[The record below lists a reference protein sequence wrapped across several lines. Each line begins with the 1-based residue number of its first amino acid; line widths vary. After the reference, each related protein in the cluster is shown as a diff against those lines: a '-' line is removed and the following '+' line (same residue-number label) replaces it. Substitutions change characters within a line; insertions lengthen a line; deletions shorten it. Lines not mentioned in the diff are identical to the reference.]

1 MKNQKWSLRLQ
12 NASILLYVLWLLL
25 PAVQAT
31 GRAVSGVF
39 CVALFGLGVLLDFDT
54 LKTCWKELLLRALC
68 AALMP
73 LLLRRFLNR
82 GGDNFWGYYVQQG
95 MFWFPLVFAGHVRSR
110 GNHQAWTYLKWALLF
125 AVTVTTLT
133 TIGWL
138 IQGML
143 RGGRVYAYS
152 RSLGYAGEGRE
163 AYLRELMLR
172 NIGGYDL
179 IYASVLNLPLLC
191 IAIQQNKGWRRMA
204 YVGLQISQFV
214 MIFLS
219 QYTYAMLYAAV
230 IIAVEAMAALARAI
244 SHGRLK
250 TGPSLLIGLAP
261 LVLVFLLRN
270 PLLALAQSLC
280 QSLGMEHFAF
290 SLGQLQIALQGGVTS
305 ADSRLGYYLT
315 AVEGFRQSPLIG
327 RLAGG
332 EALLSGHSDLL
343 DLLSGMGL
351 LGAALAGGMIWLMGR
366 GALKGLRTSPHRA
379 QLGVMAA
386 ALLVIAALGT
396 VCYSR
401 DILTVAALG
410 ALLVLE
416 EKK

>member
-1 MKNQKWSLRLQ
+1 MQD
-12 NASILLYVLWLLL
+12 ASILLYVLWLLL

-31 GRAVSGVF
+31 GRAVSGVL
-39 CVALFGLGVLLDFDT
+39 CVALFGLGVLLDTQT
-54 LKTCWKELLLRALC
+54 LKACWKELLLRALC

-82 GGDNFWGYYVQQG
+82 GSASFWGYYVQQG

-110 GNHQAWTYLKWALLF
+110 GNRQAWACLKWALLL

-143 RGGRVYAYS
+143 RGGKIYAYS

-172 NIGGYDL
+172 NIGGYDF

-191 IAIQQNKGWRRMA
+191 IAIRQHKGWRRMG

-214 MIFLS
+214 MIVLS

-230 IIAVEAMAALARAI
+230 IIAVEAVAALARLI

-250 TGPSLLIGLAP
+250 TGLSLLIGLVP

-270 PLLALAQSLC
+270 PLLALGQSLC
-280 QSLGMEHFAF
+280 QHLGMEHFAF
-290 SLGQLQIALQGGVTS
+290 SLEQLQIALQGGVTS
-305 ADSRLGYYLT
+305 TDSRLGYYLT

-332 EALLSGHSDLL
+332 EVLLSGHSDLL
-343 DLLSGMGL
+343 DLFSGVGL
-351 LGAALAGGMIWLMGR
+351 LGAALVGGMIWLMGR
-366 GALKGLRTSPHRA
+366 GALRGLRSSAHRA

-386 ALLVIAALGT
+386 VLLVIATLGT

-416 EKK
+416 ET

>member
-1 MKNQKWSLRLQ
+1 MQD
-12 NASILLYVLWLLL
+12 ASILLYVLWLLL

-31 GRAVSGVF
+31 GRAVSGVL
-39 CVALFGLGVLLDFDT
+39 CVALFGLGVLLDTQT
-54 LKTCWKELLLRALC
+54 LKACWKELLLRALC

-82 GGDNFWGYYVQQG
+82 GSVSFWGYYVQQG

-110 GNHQAWTYLKWALLF
+110 GNRQAWACLKWALLLT
-125 AVTVTTLT
+125 VTVTTLT

-143 RGGRVYAYS
+143 RGGKIYAYS

-172 NIGGYDL
+172 NIGGYDF

-191 IAIQQNKGWRRMA
+191 IAIRQHKGWRRMG

-214 MIFLS
+214 MIVLS

-230 IIAVEAMAALARAI
+230 IIAVEAVAALARLI

-250 TGPSLLIGLAP
+250 TGLSLLIGLVP

-270 PLLALAQSLC
+270 PLLALGQSLC
-280 QSLGMEHFAF
+280 QHLGMEHFAF
-290 SLGQLQIALQGGVTS
+290 SLEQLQIALQGGVTS
-305 ADSRLGYYLT
+305 TDSRLGYYLT
-315 AVEGFRQSPLIG
+315 AVEGFRQSPLVG

-332 EALLSGHSDLL
+332 EVLLSGHSDLL
-343 DLLSGMGL
+343 DLFSGVGL
-351 LGAALAGGMIWLMGR
+351 LGAALVGGMIWLMGR
-366 GALKGLRTSPHRA
+366 GALRGLRSSAHRA

-386 ALLVIAALGT
+386 VLLVIATLGT

-416 EKK
+416 ET

>member
-1 MKNQKWSLRLQ
+1 MKTRKWSLRLQ

-31 GRAVSGVF
+31 GRAVSGAF
-39 CVALFGLGVLLDFDT
+39 CVVLFGLGVLLDLQT

-73 LLLRRFLNR
+73 LVLRRFLNR

-110 GNHQAWTYLKWALLF
+110 GDRQAWTYLKWALLL

-172 NIGGYDL
+172 NIGGYDF

-191 IAIQQNKGWRRMA
+191 IAIRQHGGWRRIGYA
-204 YVGLQISQFV
+204 GLLISQFV
-214 MIFLS
+214 MIVLS
-219 QYTYAMLYAAV
+219 QYTYAMLYAAM
-230 IIAVEAMAALARAI
+230 ILAVEAVAALARAI

-250 TGPSLLIGLAP
+250 MGASLLIGLVP
-261 LVLVFLLRN
+261 LVLVVLLRY
-270 PLLALAQSLC
+270 PLLSLAQILC
-280 QSLGMEHFAF
+280 RQLGMEHFAF
-290 SLGQLQIALQGGVTS
+290 SLEQLQTAMQGGTTS
-305 ADSRLGYYLT
+305 EDSRLGYYLT
-315 AVEGFRQSPLIG
+315 ALEGFRRSPLVG
-327 RLAGG
+327 RLLGG
-332 EALLSGHSDLL
+332 EALLSGHSELL
-343 DLLSGMGL
+343 DLLSGLGL
-351 LGAALAGGMIWLMGR
+351 LGTALAGGMIWLMGR
-366 GALKGLRTSPHRA
+366 GTLKNLRASRHRA
-379 QLGVMAA
+379 QLGVMFA
-386 ALLVIAALGT
+386 ALLVITALGT

-401 DILTVAALG
+401 DISTVAALG

-416 EKK
+416 EA